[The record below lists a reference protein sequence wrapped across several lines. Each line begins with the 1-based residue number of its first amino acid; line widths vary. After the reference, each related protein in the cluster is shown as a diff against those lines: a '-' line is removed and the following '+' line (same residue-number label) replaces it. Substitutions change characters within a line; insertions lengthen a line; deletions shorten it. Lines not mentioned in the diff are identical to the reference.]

1 MINHIALK
9 EKLVGNPDDCIGL
22 LEEIGYEKI
31 KYNANRNELRFARE
45 ADRNPTAVKF
55 SLDTLQFVCFST
67 GDKGDV
73 FTLVMTANGCSFPE
87 SIRYVAKYLGI
98 SEDDYKY
105 RKTSLPFG
113 GFFKK
118 IAKEETSP
126 EYAME
131 TYDEEILNDYQ
142 GYNNLMFWND
152 GISFQTQAEFGVG
165 YDFCTD
171 RITVPEYTLS
181 GELCGI
187 MGRLN
192 KLNCDKGE
200 RWLPI
205 IPCSRSLTLYGY
217 HRNYA
222 DIQQKGV
229 VVIGESEKFVQQLHS
244 MGCGIGLSIC
254 GCNISATQA
263 KHIKSLMTKKTI
275 LALDEGLAEDQVRAE
290 AEKLL
295 STNRMLNRKVGYI
308 YDKDN
313 DVLLKGG
320 KQSPADLG
328 KKAFCELYKN
338 HVVWLN

>member
-9 EKLVGNPDDCIGL
+9 EKLINNPEDCIGL
-22 LEEIGYEKI
+22 LEEIGYERI

-67 GDKGDV
+67 GDKGDI
-73 FTLVMTANGCSFPE
+73 FTLVMTANGCTFPQ
-87 SIRYVAKYLGI
+87 SVKYVAKYLGV
-98 SEDDYKY
+98 SESDYKY
-105 RKTSLPFG
+105 QKSSLPFS

-118 IAKEETSP
+118 IAKEAESP
-126 EYAME
+126 EYSME
-131 TYDEEILNDYQ
+131 IYDETILDSYS

-152 GISFQTQAEFGVG
+152 GITFETQEEFDIG
-165 YDFCTD
+165 YDFCTN

-192 KLNCDKGE
+192 DRNCDKGE

-205 IPCSRSLTLYGY
+205 ISCSRSLTLYGY

-222 DIQQKGV
+222 NIQQKGV

-254 GCNISATQA
+254 GCNISTTQA
-263 KHIKSLMTKKTI
+263 KHIKNLMTRKTI
-275 LALDEGLAEDQVRAE
+275 LALDEGLSEDQIRAE

-295 STNRMLNRKVGYI
+295 STNKMLDRKVGYI

-313 DVLLKGG
+313 DILLKGG
-320 KQSPADLG
+320 KQSPTDLG
-328 KKAFCELYKN
+328 KKAFCDLYKN
-338 HVVWLN
+338 HVVWIN